1 MLDLPAQC
9 RLDRRESG
17 GDMVRGILYY
27 LLVWAAVSVG
37 MYLFNRLS
45 RGGRVTVIRCVV
57 YGLATATVA
66 LGLVLLIVALF

>member
-1 MLDLPAQC
+1 
-9 RLDRRESG
+9 
-17 GDMVRGILYY
+17 MVRGILYY

-45 RGGRVTVIRCVV
+45 KRGRVTVIRCILS
-57 YGLATATVA
+57 GLVTATVA